1 MGRGFKAFLIC
12 RMLESKENMSMNTT
26 MWQKSG
32 ATASRIIQ
40 GCMRID
46 SLDTKRA
53 EELLK
58 TAIDSGINFFDHADI
73 YGSGECERI
82 FAKAL
87 KLSADERDRLFL
99 QSKCGIREGMFDF
112 SRDHILTSVEG
123 ILERLQTEYLDFLL
137 LHRPDTLMEPEEVA
151 EAFDRLSAAGKVR
164 NFGVSNQ
171 NPAQIELLQS
181 YLGQRL
187 QINQLQF
194 GIMHTGIIDQGFN
207 VNMKVDA
214 SADRDGSILDYCR
227 LNDIVI
233 QAWSPYQYGFFEG
246 VFLGNEKFPEL
257 NRVLDEIADAHG
269 ISPTALATVWILR
282 HPARMQVVVGSTNT
296 KRVVDIAAAS
306 ETEISREEWYRIY
319 RAAGNTLP

>member
-1 MGRGFKAFLIC
+1 MYDLDWEKKG
-12 RMLESKENMSMNTT
+12 E
-26 MWQKSG
+26 
-32 ATASRIIQ
+32 TASRIIQ

-53 EELLK
+53 EELLR

-73 YGSGECERI
+73 YGGGECERI
-82 FAKAL
+82 FARAL
-87 KLSADERDRLFL
+87 KLKPDERDKLFI

-112 SRDHILTSVEG
+112 SCNHILRAVEG
-123 ILERLQTEYLDFLL
+123 ILQRLETDYLDFLL

-164 NFGVSNQ
+164 QFGVSNQ
-171 NPAQIELLQS
+171 NPAQIELLQA
-181 YLGQRL
+181 YLSQRL

-207 VNMKVDA
+207 VNMRVDG
-214 SADRDGSILDYCR
+214 SVDRDGSVLDYCR

-257 NRVLDEIADAHG
+257 NQVLDEIAGAHG
-269 ISPTALATVWILR
+269 ISATALATVWILR
-282 HPARMQVVVGSTNT
+282 HPAGMQVILGSTN
-296 KRVVDIAAAS
+296 KNRVADIAAAS